1 MPYLKFKWKNI
12 NFTVQLSMHYLT
24 HPLFGWFP
32 VFSSI
37 DNAAVNRAYGYVGR
51 FLRDNFQAVETLGQ
65 RV

>member
-1 MPYLKFKWKNI
+1 
-12 NFTVQLSMHYLT
+12 MHYLT